1 MSMVPFMNGMIQGE
15 DVLYRSLTGQE
26 DAPGAML
33 SGKDVATRRMK
44 AFNRGMHM
52 AAASLIYYMLIR
64 DDEAYKMASEDRK
77 MNNYL
82 IPLGGGK
89 VLYMP
94 IGFTAG
100 TIFKVLPETFARAL
114 MEEDYDLTDV
124 GKEWWKQAN
133 TTLDIHVMPQAVRPL
148 WNAMRNYDEYRRQPI
163 VPAYMADMPG
173 EFQRTDYTSN
183 SAAAIGKLFGVLPG
197 GDALGLSS
205 PMKIE
210 YLWRQYFGTM
220 GLYTMLT
227 ADRLIRQVTGENV
240 VGTRYDW
247 GVKSLV
253 GGHGIE
259 NMPMLGDRL
268 DDISTGTGMVNVYY
282 DLEDRIDTAVTLM
295 NKMKEKGDS
304 EGLRKFVQDNRALL
318 RYKSQIRSLGRYL
331 DSWRERR
338 DRLLRSNIDED
349 RKREMMDRLNEQRAK
364 RLSQITDIGAGIR
377 SA

>member
-1 MSMVPFMNGMIQGE
+1 
-15 DVLYRSLTGQE
+15 
-26 DAPGAML
+26 
-33 SGKDVATRRMK
+33 
-44 AFNRGMHM
+44 
-52 AAASLIYYMLIR
+52 
-64 DDEAYKMASEDRK
+64 
-77 MNNYL
+77 
-82 IPLGGGK
+82 
-89 VLYMP
+89 
-94 IGFTAG
+94 
-100 TIFKVLPETFARAL
+100 
-114 MEEDYDLTDV
+114 
-124 GKEWWKQAN
+124 
-133 TTLDIHVMPQAVRPL
+133 
-148 WNAMRNYDEYRRQPI
+148 
-163 VPAYMADMPG
+163 
-173 EFQRTDYTSN
+173 
-183 SAAAIGKLFGVLPG
+183 
-197 GDALGLSS
+197 
-205 PMKIE
+205 MKIE